1 VGEATRL
8 ERATHSIGG
17 DRAELRL
24 EAGVIT
30 IAKGATSQARP
41 TEVTVPVDRV
51 RSVEVRKP
59 SRAASG
65 WLHVAVVDGSPA
77 PVTELAAMSDP
88 YTIPLGGRQV
98 AGARRLERMVAD
110 HVQRRGLPAE
120 SSGAKPRRPSSGVVL
135 TDAPTTATRT
145 SEARRRTATGD
156 TAHAR
161 PVDARATDVEPTGT
175 EPTGTE
181 PASAEPTHVEPTG
194 TEPASAEPTEV
205 DPAGADLTAKL
216 RELADLHRAGELTDD
231 EFRRAKEAVLGA

>member
-41 TEVTVPVDRV
+41 TEVTVPVGRV

-98 AGARRLERMVAD
+98 GAARRLERMVAD

-120 SSGAKPRRPSSGVVL
+120 SSDAKPRRPSSGVVL
-135 TDAPTTATRT
+135 TDAPTTATRP
-145 SEARRRTATGD
+145 SEARRGTAPGD
-156 TAHAR
+156 TAEAR

-175 EPTGTE
+175 EP
-181 PASAEPTHVEPTG
+181 ASAEPTD
-194 TEPASAEPTEV
+194 AEPTDVEPADV
-205 DPAGADLTAKL
+205 EPADVEPAGADLTAKL
-216 RELADLHRAGELTDD
+216 RELADLHRTGELTDD

>member
-41 TEVTVPVDRV
+41 TEVTVPVGRV

-98 AGARRLERMVAD
+98 GAARRLERMVAD

-120 SSGAKPRRPSSGVVL
+120 SSDAKPRRPSSGVVL
-135 TDAPTTATRT
+135 TDAPTTATRPP
-145 SEARRRTATGD
+145 EARRGTAPGD
-156 TAHAR
+156 TAEAR

-175 EPTGTE
+175 EP
-181 PASAEPTHVEPTG
+181 ASAEPTD
-194 TEPASAEPTEV
+194 AEPTDAEPTDV
-205 DPAGADLTAKL
+205 EPADVEPAGADLTAKL
-216 RELADLHRAGELTDD
+216 RELADLHRTGELTDD